1 MPRGFFWLHNC
12 YHLSLCTFILKN
24 KHFKTKLC
32 KSDLDS
38 TAHTTK
44 PAWEHLTENL
54 LLQSS
59 TEFETYHMTRH
70 LVYNKLLKIAS
81 WKIKSKRQL
90 LKSNPKCFNTFAC
103 LILIIPSFPLQWW
116 RNTTRWIS
124 PCLPNNQDIK
134 ASLCEVQTLF
144 LCSGQP
150 KAHSENRQGK
160 SQQPAQHKQNSPHCK
175 PVNIHKMLHNSH
187 PFLSFKQRNVLI
199 FNLPVYNKNHWRCL
213 LTGLGL
219 CNE

>member
-1 MPRGFFWLHNC
+1 MPRGFFWQHNC
-12 YHLSLCTFILKN
+12 VTISHSALLYWKPNTS
-24 KHFKTKLC
+24 KLNHANQIW
-32 KSDLDS
+32 
-38 TAHTTK
+38 TALHI
-44 PAWEHLTENL
+44 PQNQHGANYLILTENV

-59 TEFETYHMTRH
+59 TEIETYHMTRH

-81 WKIKSKRQL
+81 WKMKSKRQL
-90 LKSNPKCFNTFAC
+90 LKSNPKCFKTFAW
-103 LILIIPSFPLQWW
+103 LILMIPSFPLQWW
-116 RNTTRWIS
+116 RNTTRLIS

-175 PVNIHKMLHNSH
+175 PVNIHRMLHNGH
-187 PFLSFKQRNVLI
+187 PFLSFKTQKCANIRSI
-199 FNLPVYNKNHWRCL
+199 CAQ
-213 LTGLGL
+213 
-219 CNE
+219 